1 MTFVKRI
8 HLHLPV
14 ADEVQFMARYNNRRK
29 TMLSWAVMKDGRA
42 LWTQN
47 AVPKRAVYGESLRS
61 FSGTE
66 FRRWDPSRSKLGAA
80 IMRTRRDP
88 AWLLPEAG
96 TSVLYLGA
104 GHGTSISHLHD
115 HLCGQDNDLR
125 GRLVAVDLAP
135 RCLREL
141 TYMAKTRPGLVPV
154 LGDARKHAAWGVL
167 VPRKVD
173 WLFQDVAQAG
183 QVDIFIGACRRF
195 LNRDGT
201 GLLSL
206 KAASERWTGEGE
218 EALFDAVEQR
228 LESSGFEVEERIE
241 LTGYEDNHVLFAVR
255 MTE

>member
-1 MTFVKRI
+1 
-8 HLHLPV
+8 
-14 ADEVQFMARYNNRRK
+14 MARGNNRRRS
-29 TMLSWAVMKDGRA
+29 MLSWAVMKDGRT
-42 LWTQN
+42 LWTLN
-47 AVPKRAVYGESLRS
+47 AVPKKAVYGESLRN

-66 FRRWDPSRSKLGAA
+66 FRRWDPTRSKLGAA
-80 IMRTRRDP
+80 LVRTRRAP
-88 AWLLPEAG
+88 ELLLPEEG
-96 TSVLYLGA
+96 TTVLYLGA

-115 HLCGQDNDLR
+115 HLCGAENDLS

-141 TYMAKTRPGLVPV
+141 THMAKSRPGLVPV

-167 VPRKVD
+167 LPRKVN

-183 QVDIFIGACRRF
+183 QVDIFIAACRRF
-195 LNRDGT
+195 LERNGT

-218 EALFDAVEQR
+218 EALFISVEQT

-241 LTGYEDNHVLFAVR
+241 LAGYEDNHVLFAVR
-255 MTE
+255 KLE